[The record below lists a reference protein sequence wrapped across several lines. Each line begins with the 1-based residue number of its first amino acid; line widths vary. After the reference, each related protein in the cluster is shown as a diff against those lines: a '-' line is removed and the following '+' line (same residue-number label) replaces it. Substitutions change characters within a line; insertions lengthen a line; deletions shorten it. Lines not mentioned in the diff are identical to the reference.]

1 MHGARCQHIS
11 AANISFENRA
21 GNISFVGLPN
31 QILDFVV
38 AIVPKVPTLRQ
49 QMSAE
54 VTDLT
59 ARDMCN
65 TEQEK
70 VEDGTDVE
78 REAVER
84 KVVNVNRISIELINV
99 DSGSGTRS
107 NITEGSD
114 ISCSDDDLEMRT
126 FER

>member
-1 MHGARCQHIS
+1 MFTFI
-11 AANISFENRA
+11 
-21 GNISFVGLPN
+21 LPTTT
-31 QILDFVV
+31 IDLKSMLLKKS
-38 AIVPKVPTLRQ
+38 VPKVPTLRQ

-65 TEQEK
+65 REQEK

-84 KVVNVNRISIELINV
+84 KVVNVKRISIELANV
-99 DSGSGTRS
+99 DTRSGSS
-107 NITEGSD
+107 E
-114 ISCSDDDLEMRT
+114 DDLEMRT